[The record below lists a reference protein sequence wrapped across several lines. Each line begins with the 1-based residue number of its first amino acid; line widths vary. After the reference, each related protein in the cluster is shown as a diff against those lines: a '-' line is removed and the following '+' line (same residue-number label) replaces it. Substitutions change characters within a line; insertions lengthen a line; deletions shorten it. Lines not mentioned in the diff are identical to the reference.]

1 MEIHKRRIQSF
12 AKYSYAI
19 TLPVHWIK
27 KNHLIREKTSPKSNN
42 NLENGPTVNIYENP
56 DGSLSIYPEKA
67 NEQKKRREFTIELD
81 EYLKQN
87 PNFIE
92 DKAIQMI
99 LISYYMNGATRLEIL
114 SQKQIQREFIDQIED
129 ILERLLLNWN
139 LNRESNY
146 KLYIENALTE
156 TPENIIEERIP
167 QYLKESFSKLIWMI
181 DDILTAIKEKEYK
194 NLTKIKELDMK
205 IDRYYFFIVR
215 QIRTIFDNAQIS
227 KPLHFNH
234 KKLVDL
240 RLLAKFIED
249 VGDNLKD
256 VAEIIYNL
264 HEFLQDIEI
273 NDYLVNYFTI
283 LQEIYDELLK
293 QLKKNVESREST
305 LGMNPV
311 IMKIIQDSR
320 KKGKILEQD
329 WQKVS
334 SNVKLISDDYSFVE
348 YYDGA
353 RLINNLVEIFTKIF
367 DFTNLFF

>member
-1 MEIHKRRIQSF
+1 MEVHKRRIQSF

-27 KNHLIREKTSPKSNN
+27 KNHLIREKSSPKSDKNI
-42 NLENGPTVNIYENP
+42 ENGPTVNIYENP
-56 DGSLSIYPEKA
+56 DGSLSIYPTKVNEHEKG
-67 NEQKKRREFTIELD
+67 KEFTIDLD
-81 EYLKQN
+81 DYIKQN
-87 PNFIE
+87 PNFIK

-129 ILERLLLNWN
+129 ILNRLLLNWN

-167 QYLKESFSKLIWMI
+167 QYLKESFSRLLWMI
-181 DDILTAIKEKEYK
+181 DDILFAIKEKDYQ
-194 NLTKIKELDMK
+194 NLPKIKEQDTK

-234 KKLVDL
+234 KKLIDL

-256 VAEIIYNL
+256 VADIIYNL
-264 HEFLQDIEI
+264 HKFIQDIEI
-273 NDYLVNYFTI
+273 NDYLINYFTT

-293 QLKKNVESREST
+293 HLKKNVERRESPV
-305 LGMNPV
+305 GMNPE

-320 KKGKILEQD
+320 IIGNSLEQD
-329 WQKVS
+329 WKKVAS
-334 SNVKLISDDYSFVE
+334 KVKISDEYSFIE

-353 RLINNLVEIFTKIF
+353 KLIQNLVEIFTKIF

>member
-27 KNHLIREKTSPKSNN
+27 KNHLIREKLSPKSDKD
-42 NLENGPTVNIYENP
+42 LENGPTVNIYENP
-56 DGSLSIYPEKA
+56 DGSLSIYPSKA
-67 NEQKKRREFTIELD
+67 NEKEKRREFTIELD

-87 PNFIE
+87 PNFVK

-114 SQKQIQREFIDQIED
+114 SQKHIQREFIDQIED
-129 ILERLLLNWN
+129 ILTRLLLNWN

-156 TPENIIEERIP
+156 SPENIIEERIP
-167 QYLKESFSKLIWMI
+167 QYLKESFSKLLWMI
-181 DDILTAIKEKEYK
+181 DDILTAIKEKNYQ
-194 NLTKIKELDMK
+194 NLSKIKELDMK

-249 VGDNLKD
+249 VGDNLKN
-256 VAEIIYNL
+256 VADIMIDL
-264 HEFLQDIEI
+264 HKFIQDIEM
-273 NDYLVNYFTI
+273 NEYLINYFIT
-283 LQEIYDELLK
+283 LQKIYEELQK
-293 QLKKNVESREST
+293 QLKKNVEKRESSI
-305 LGMNPV
+305 GMNPE
-311 IMKIIQDSR
+311 IMKIIQSSR
-320 KKGKILEQD
+320 KIGNSLEQD
-329 WQKVS
+329 WNKVAS
-334 SNVKLISDDYSFVE
+334 RVKISDEYSFME

-353 RLINNLVEIFTKIF
+353 RLIQNLVEIFTKIF

>member
-27 KNHLIREKTSPKSNN
+27 KNHLIREKSSSKSNN
-42 NLENGPTVNIYENP
+42 ELENGPTVNIYENA
-56 DGSLSIYPEKA
+56 DGSLSIYPEKIR
-67 NEQKKRREFTIELD
+67 EQEKRSEFTIELD
-81 EYLKQN
+81 GYLKEN
-87 PNFIE
+87 PNFIK

-99 LISYYMNGATRLEIL
+99 LISYYMNGATKLEIL

-167 QYLKESFSKLIWMI
+167 QYLKESFSRLMWMI
-181 DDILTAIKEKEYK
+181 DDILFAIKEKDYQ
-194 NLTKIKELDMK
+194 NLTKIKEQDMK

-215 QIRTIFDNAQIS
+215 QIRTIFENAQIS

-256 VAEIIYNL
+256 VADIIYDL
-264 HEFLQDIEI
+264 HKFIQDIEM
-273 NDYLVNYFTI
+273 NEYLINYFTT
-283 LQEIYDELLK
+283 LHKIYDELLK
-293 QLKKNVESREST
+293 QLKKNVEKRESSV
-305 LGMNPV
+305 GMNPE

-320 KKGKILEQD
+320 KIGNRLEQD
-329 WQKVS
+329 WHKVAAK
-334 SNVKLISDDYSFVE
+334 VKISDEYSFGE

-353 RLINNLVEIFTKIF
+353 KLILNLREIFTKIF

>member
-1 MEIHKRRIQSF
+1 MEVHKRRIQSF
-12 AKYSYAI
+12 AKYSFAI

-27 KNHLIREKTSPKSNN
+27 KNHLIREKSKSKSKKD
-42 NLENGPTVNIYENP
+42 LENDPTVNIYENP
-56 DGSLSIYPEKA
+56 DGSLSIYPAKVKAQEKG
-67 NEQKKRREFTIELD
+67 KKFTIELD

-87 PNFIE
+87 PNFIK

-99 LISYYMNGATRLEIL
+99 LISYYMNGATRVEIL

-129 ILERLLLNWN
+129 ILNRLLLNWN

-156 TPENIIEERIP
+156 SPENIIQERIP
-167 QYLKESFSKLIWMI
+167 QYLKESFSRLLWMI
-181 DDILTAIKEKEYK
+181 DDILVAIKEKDYK
-194 NLTKIKELDMK
+194 NLTNIKEQDMK

-249 VGDNLKD
+249 IGDNLKD

-264 HEFLQDIEI
+264 HEFLKDIDI

-293 QLKKNVESREST
+293 QLKKNVVKRESPV
-305 LGMNPV
+305 GMNPE
-311 IMKIIQDSR
+311 IMKIIQDAR
-320 KKGKILEQD
+320 KKGNVLEQD
-329 WQKVS
+329 WKKIASKVEI
-334 SNVKLISDDYSFVE
+334 LGDRYTFIE

-353 RLINNLVEIFTKIF
+353 RLIQNLREIFTKIF

>member
-1 MEIHKRRIQSF
+1 MEVHKRKIQSF
-12 AKYSYAI
+12 AKYSHAI

-27 KNHLIREKTSPKSNN
+27 KNHLIREKSSSKSNN
-42 NLENGPTVNIYENP
+42 VLENGPTVNIYENA
-56 DGSLSIYPEKA
+56 DGSLSIYPEKVK
-67 NEQKKRREFTIELD
+67 EQEKKREFTIILD
-81 EYLKQN
+81 DYLKQN

-99 LISYYMNGATRLEIL
+99 LISYYMNGATKLEIL
-114 SQKQIQREFIDQIED
+114 SQKKIQREFIDQIEN
-129 ILERLLLNWN
+129 ILNRLLLNWN

-146 KLYIENALTE
+146 KLLIENALSE
-156 TPENIIEERIP
+156 SPENIIEERIP
-167 QYLKESFSKLIWMI
+167 QYLKKSFNRLIWMI
-181 DDILTAIKEKEYK
+181 DDILDSIVDK
-194 NLTKIKELDMK
+194 NYELLLKIEEQDME

-249 VGDNLKD
+249 TGDNLKTVSD
-256 VAEIIYNL
+256 IIFNL
-264 HEFLQDIEI
+264 HEFIHDIEM
-273 NDYLVNYFTI
+273 NEYLINYFTT
-283 LQEIYDELLK
+283 LHKIYDELLK
-293 QLKKNVESREST
+293 QLKKNVEKRESSM
-305 LGMNPV
+305 GMNPE

-320 KKGKILEQD
+320 KIGKNLEQD
-329 WQKVS
+329 WQKVAAKVEI
-334 SNVKLISDDYSFVE
+334 SNKYSFNE

-353 RLINNLVEIFTKIF
+353 KLILNLREIFTKIF